1 MLSILIC
8 LQILMTMFTELEE
21 QVAQVKYWEAS
32 LLICTG
38 KAGVSTSFVSEKDMG
53 VISKL
58 LDLLYDNN
66 QEPPSWLVTM
76 GQAAKYNRDM
86 VSTESYIKYRFQMIN
101 GFFAV

>member
-1 MLSILIC
+1 MPANIDDYVHRIGR
-8 LQILMTMFTELEE
+8 TGR
-21 QVAQVKYWEAS
+21 A
-32 LLICTG
+32 G
-38 KAGVSTSFVSEKDMG
+38 KAGVSTSFVSEKDLG
-53 VISKL
+53 VIPKL

-86 VSTESYIKYRFQMIN
+86 VSTNSLYPHRFQMIN